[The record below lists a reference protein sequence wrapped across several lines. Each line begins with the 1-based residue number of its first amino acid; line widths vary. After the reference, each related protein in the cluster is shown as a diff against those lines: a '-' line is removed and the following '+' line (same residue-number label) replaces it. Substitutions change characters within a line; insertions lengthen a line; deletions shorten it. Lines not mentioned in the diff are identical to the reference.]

1 MTFAHDM
8 LVLAKGTKNDPQRL
22 VSAGAKR
29 WRRLIARADRG
40 DEVADQQ
47 AFDSRSLWK
56 FA

>member
-47 AFDSRSLWK
+47 AFDSRSL
-56 FA
+56 